1 MQHLKLSDE
10 IVLAAGELNPL
21 IPHPIEMIV
30 GSIAF
35 LLLLAVMK
43 RKVVPMFEKAYAAR
57 TEAIE
62 GGIERAEK
70 AQLEAQRA
78 LLQYNEQ
85 LSSAQGEA
93 AKLREDARIQGA
105 AILEELRTKA
115 QEEAARITAAASA
128 SIEAE
133 RQQAITSLRNEVGAL
148 AVELASKIVGEA
160 LDDQARQSRIVD
172 RFIEDLE
179 KSKSPVKK
187 KLEKEENENPSRRK
201 QPSITCDCTRQ
212 ARCCRQGR
220 NSG

>member
-1 MQHLKLSDE
+1 MQRINIL
-10 IVLAAGELNPL
+10 AGEGSLNPL
-21 IPHPIEMIV
+21 IPHTAEIV
-30 GSIAF
+30 VGFIAF
-35 LLLLAVMK
+35 TLLFLVLK
-43 RKVVPMFEKAYAAR
+43 SKVVPMFEKAYAAR

-78 LLQYNEQ
+78 LVQYNEQ

-93 AKLREDARIQGA
+93 SKLREDARIQGA

-115 QEEAARITAAASA
+115 QEEAARITAAAHA

-160 LDDQARQSRIVD
+160 LDDQARQSRIVE

-179 KSKSPVKK
+179 KS
-187 KLEKEENENPSRRK
+187 
-201 QPSITCDCTRQ
+201 Q
-212 ARCCRQGR
+212 
-220 NSG
+220 

>member
-1 MQHLKLSDE
+1 MQPLNIL
-10 IVLAAGELNPL
+10 AGEALNPL
-21 IPHPIEMIV
+21 IPHTAEVIV
-30 GSIAF
+30 GFIAF
-35 LLLLAVMK
+35 TLLFLVLK
-43 RKVVPMFEKAYAAR
+43 SKVVPMFEKAYAAR

-78 LLQYNEQ
+78 LVQYNEQ

-93 AKLREDARIQGA
+93 SKLREDARIQGA

-115 QEEAARITAAASA
+115 QEEAARITAAAHA

-133 RQQAITSLRNEVGAL
+133 RQQAITSLLNEVGTL

-160 LDDQARQSRIVD
+160 LDDQARQSRIVE

-179 KSKSPVKK
+179 KSK
-187 KLEKEENENPSRRK
+187 
-201 QPSITCDCTRQ
+201 
-212 ARCCRQGR
+212 
-220 NSG
+220 